1 MMRSVLFKKIGNGL
15 INKERIVKMNRGMTI
30 MLAACCAGG
39 VTAAKPPVYKDS
51 GRSVEKR
58 VEDLLGRMTLEEK
71 VAQMDCQFLKSAKAG
86 EKDGRGRLRD
96 YDVGFVYN
104 MGSSSKAAEVAR
116 INNEEQRNTIENTRL
131 GIPVLNHEEAHHGIC
146 RTPSTL
152 FPTAIAMAAMW
163 DVELYE
169 AAVDVVAEEA
179 LAMNIRHFLSP
190 PVANL
195 SRDPRWGR
203 TEETY
208 GEDVYMA
215 SRMSVAATRAFRKL
229 GLVNTAKHFVANY
242 GDGGRD
248 SWPVYYSER
257 QLREYWMRPF
267 ERAVKEGG
275 LRGIMPAYNLLN
287 GKSCH
292 ADHWLLTEVL
302 RDEWGFKGIV
312 TSDYGEHSKGMVY
325 RHNLTAT
332 LEEGAAVLINAGLD
346 SCHPNGMESLLPAV
360 TNGLIS
366 EERINES
373 VRRILRVK
381 MEAGLFDNP
390 YVDEDAANKIV
401 RSAEHQQ
408 IALDA
413 ARRAIVLLKNEGNVL
428 PLAKASAVGLAGP
441 AASEFFAGGYAR
453 YVMGSDISPAEGI
466 KGLVG
471 AQKVRVHQLGEP
483 LEPFAEG
490 CDAILYF
497 ATIVEGEGRDRA
509 SLDLPVFN
517 DKNPPRAHEDD
528 LTILVQ
534 QNERMLHGG
543 DQEQEILDLAAS
555 GKPVI
560 VVLVS
565 GSPVTMNRWEEKVTG
580 IVQMW
585 YGGEKGGQ
593 AIAEV
598 LFGDYNPGGKLPIT
612 FPMTI
617 GQVPIYYD
625 HATYGRGLHYWDLS
639 GKPRYSFGFG
649 LSYTTFELS
658 DFSVP
663 REASMDKVFP
673 VKVTVKNTGERAGT
687 EVVQLYVRKNVSS
700 WARPYKKL
708 VAFKRVAVEP
718 GELKEVTLMVEPE
731 ELSILDEEYN
741 RIVEPGSY
749 RLMVGTSSE
758 PKAKGGYGDWDAALR
773 KNVNMK

>member
-1 MMRSVLFKKIGNGL
+1 MKIKKWIL
-15 INKERIVKMNRGMTI
+15 IA
-30 MLAACCAGG
+30 LAAGCAGG
-39 VTAAKPPVYKDS
+39 VAAAKPPVYKDA
-51 GRSVEKR
+51 GRSVEER
-58 VEDLLGRMTLEEK
+58 VEDLLKRMTMKEK
-71 VAQMDCQFLKSAKAG
+71 IAQMDSQFFHSPTH
-86 EKDGRGRLRD
+86 EKDSDGLRTRD
-96 YDVGFVYN
+96 YNAGFIFN
-104 MGSSSKAAEVAR
+104 FGSSSKPDEVAR
-116 INNEEQRNTIENTRL
+116 INNEEQRKAITNTRL
-131 GIPVLNHEEAHHGIC
+131 GIPVMNYEEALHGVN

-152 FPTAIAMAAMW
+152 FPMPIAMAAAW
-163 DVELYE
+163 DIELYK
-169 AAVDVVAEEA
+169 AAVDVVASEA
-179 LAMNIRHFLSP
+179 LAMNIREFLSP

-208 GEDVYMA
+208 GEDVYLS
-215 SRMSVAATRAFRKL
+215 SRMSVAATRAFREL

-257 QLREYWMRPF
+257 QLREYWLRPF
-267 ERAVKEGG
+267 EAAVKEGG
-275 LRGIMPAYNLLN
+275 LMGIMPAYNLLN

-292 ADHWLLTEVL
+292 ASHWLLTEVL

-312 TSDYGEHSKGMVY
+312 TSDFGAHDKGMVY
-325 RHNLTAT
+325 RHGLSAT
-332 LEEGAAVLINAGLD
+332 LEEGAAGLVNAGLD
-346 SCHPNGMESLLPAV
+346 SCFPNGMEGLEGAV
-360 TNGLIS
+360 EQGLIS
-366 EERINES
+366 EARIDES

-390 YVDEDAANKIV
+390 YVDPEEATRMV
-401 RSAEHQQ
+401 RSDAHQNV
-408 IALDA
+408 ALEA
-413 ARRAIVLLKNEGNVL
+413 ARRSIVLLKNEADIL
-428 PLAKASAVGLAGP
+428 PLSKSATVGLAGP
-441 AASEFFAGGYAR
+441 AAVEFFSGGYGR
-453 YVMGSDISPAEGI
+453 YVMGSDISPSEGI
-466 KGLVG
+466 EAMLG
-471 AQKVRVHQLGEP
+471 AEKVRLHQP
-483 LEPFAEG
+483 DASLESFAKE
-490 CDAILYF
+490 CDAVLYF
-497 ATIVEGEGRDRA
+497 ATIVEGEGRDR
-509 SLDLPVFN
+509 STLDLPVFSEK
-517 DKNPPRAHEDD
+517 DPPRAQVDD

-534 QNERMLHGG
+534 QNERKLHGG
-543 DQEQEILDLAAS
+543 DQEQEILDLADT
-555 GKPVI
+555 GVPVI

-565 GSPVTMNRWEEKVTG
+565 GSPVTMNRWEKQVPG

-612 FPMTI
+612 FPLVI
-617 GQVPIYYD
+617 GQVPIHYD
-625 HATYGRGLHYWDLS
+625 HATYGRGVNYWDLT
-639 GKPRYSFGFG
+639 GKPRFPFGYG

-663 REASMDKVFP
+663 REASMDKAFP

-731 ELSILDEEYN
+731 ELSILDEEFN

-758 PKAKGGYGDWDAALR
+758 PKSKCNYGDWDAALR
-773 KNVNMK
+773 KNVNVK